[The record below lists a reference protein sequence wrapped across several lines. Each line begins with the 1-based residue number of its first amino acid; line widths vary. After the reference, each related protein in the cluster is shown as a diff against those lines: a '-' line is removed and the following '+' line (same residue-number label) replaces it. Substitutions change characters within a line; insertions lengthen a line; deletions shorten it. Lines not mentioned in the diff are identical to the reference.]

1 VTDLDSDLDL
11 TIDMGDILRLMISIV
26 RFLDGHLSVLSFF
39 SIFVA
44 LYNIYCAS
52 NASKIPRVCCS
63 CLFYQGMIGHR
74 LALIGF
80 FSKQESAISFDQ

>member
-11 TIDMGDILRLMISIV
+11 TIDMGDILRLMMSIV
-26 RFLDGHLSVLSFF
+26 RFLDGHLFGLSFF

-52 NASKIPRVCCS
+52 NASKIPRVRCS
-63 CLFYQGMIGHR
+63 CLFYQGMVGRR
-74 LALIGF
+74 LALVGF
-80 FSKQESAISFDQ
+80 FSKQASAINFGQ